1 MSQSRRMSFVVTT
14 TNVAV
19 GYALANDTQIVMFP
33 RFGMEAALENHL
45 AIGHAFVG
53 VSLARAY
60 LLWRFFE
67 RLGKGL
73 SAVDTSTHES
83 PKGS

>member
-19 GYALANDTQIVMFP
+19 GYALA
-33 RFGMEAALENHL
+33 
-45 AIGHAFVG
+45 IGLAFVG